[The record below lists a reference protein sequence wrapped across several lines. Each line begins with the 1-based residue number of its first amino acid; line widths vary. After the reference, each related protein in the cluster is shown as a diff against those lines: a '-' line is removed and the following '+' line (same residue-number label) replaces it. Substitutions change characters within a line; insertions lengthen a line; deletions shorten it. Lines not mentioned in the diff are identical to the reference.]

1 MATFSNFKPLHY
13 ISTRSCHAV
22 AAPEPVTFI
31 RQSPPPSISWRRHQ
45 QQHQR
50 TSRLQCGQQQTSSV
64 RSQSTGI
71 VQPSIWGTFFLGYSD
86 RDASPEQK
94 TWMERAD
101 KLKEE
106 VALMVAANNSATS
119 GHGLHERLCF
129 IDTLERLCLYHLFE
143 HEIDAA
149 LEQIQTT
156 DVSDCDLGT
165 VALWFYLLRKHR
177 YRVSPDVF
185 ERFKDGEGGFLAN
198 NLTELLS
205 LYNAAHLR
213 THGEVILDEAITFT
227 RRRLETIMPN
237 VEGSLAHEIKSTL
250 EIPLPRRVRIY
261 ESKHY
266 ISIYEK
272 DATRHD
278 KVLEH
283 AKLNSN
289 IMQLHHQQELSI
301 LTRWWEDMKI
311 QSMLPLAR
319 DRIAECFLWI
329 LGVYFEPCHSRAR
342 IILTMIIAIVTL
354 LDDIFDCYASP
365 EQCEILTNCIQSWD
379 LTPAQDLPECIR
391 FVLEKILNS
400 YEIIGNMLHQEE
412 KYRMLHLRH
421 FTEDLVKG
429 FTKEA
434 KMLNEGYIPKSVEEH
449 LNVLLRTGGCPLLSC
464 ASFVGMHGIVS
475 EDFYDWVSSVPKMV
489 KALAII
495 LRLANDLQ
503 SDEREQVTPH
513 AALTIDSYMKEH
525 KVSIEVA
532 REKIHILKEESWT
545 DFNSEWLNPNNVYP
559 KQLLERIFN
568 LTRTMEFMYNQE
580 DIFSNCHNLKDTI
593 HLLLLFKAPFIG
605 KSYRRDWA
613 EREEIKGAQ
622 REYLPNLAARF

>member
-1 MATFSNFKPLHY
+1 MATFPSLKPQHH
-13 ISTRSCHAV
+13 ISARSCRV
-22 AAPEPVTFI
+22 AAPEPVTLI
-31 RQSPPPSISWRRHQ
+31 RRSPPPSISWRRQ
-45 QQHQR
+45 QR
-50 TSRLQCGQQQTSSV
+50 TSRLQCCQLQLQQTSSSA
-64 RSQSTGI
+64 RSHVLDDKGDSRLRKSI
-71 VQPSIWGTFFLGYSD
+71 DVVPPSIWGSFFLGYSD

-94 TWMERAD
+94 TWMERAA

-106 VALMVAANNSATS
+106 VALMVAANSSATS
-119 GHGLHERLCF
+119 GHGLHGRLHF
-129 IDTLERLCLYHLFE
+129 IDALERLCLDHLFE
-143 HEIDAA
+143 QEINAA
-149 LEQIQTT
+149 LEQIQDT

-185 ERFKDGEGGFLAN
+185 VRFKDAEGGFLAN
-198 NLTELLS
+198 NPTELLS
-205 LYNAAHLR
+205 LYSAAHLK
-213 THGEVILDEAITFT
+213 THGEIILDEAITFT
-227 RRRLETIMPN
+227 RRRLETILPN
-237 VEGSLAHEIKSTL
+237 VEGSLAREIKSSL

-272 DATRHD
+272 DAARHD
-278 KVLEH
+278 KVLEL

-289 IMQLHHQQELSI
+289 IMQLHHQQELSM

-342 IILTMIIAIVTL
+342 IISTMVITIVTL
-354 LDDIFDCYASP
+354 LDDIFDSYASL
-365 EQCEILTNCIQSWD
+365 EQCEILTDCIQSWD
-379 LTPAQDLPECIR
+379 LKPAQDLPECIR
-391 FVLEKILNS
+391 FPLEKILNS
-400 YEIIGNMLHQEE
+400 YELIANMLHQEE
-412 KYRMLHLRH
+412 KYRMLHLRY
-421 FTEDLVKG
+421 FTEDLVRG

-434 KMLNEGYIPKSVEEH
+434 KMLNEGYTPKTVEEH
-449 LNVLLRTGGCPLLSC
+449 LNVSLRTGGCLLLSC
-464 ASFVGMHGIVS
+464 ASFVGMHDIVS

-495 LRLANDLQ
+495 LRLVNDLQ
-503 SDEREQVTPH
+503 SDEREQVIPH
-513 AALTIDSYMKEH
+513 VALTIHSYMKEH

-532 REKIHILKEESWT
+532 CEKIHLLKEESWT

-568 LTRTMEFMYNQE
+568 LTRTMEFMYYQE

-593 HLLLLFKAPFIG
+593 HLLLVEPFTTTI
-605 KSYRRDWA
+605 
-613 EREEIKGAQ
+613 
-622 REYLPNLAARF
+622 